1 MHLLLMSRPLAQA
14 LAPRLALTLAA
25 AAALLAF
32 SFHFRPAGPPA
43 DSSRANERTAPAPT
57 VKRLAG
63 PYRAE
68 SIRVVDGDTFE
79 ARLRIWFNQDVT
91 VLVRLDGV
99 DAPELRGRC
108 AQEARLGQEARDAL
122 SAILTSGEV
131 TLRDLHADKYNG
143 RAVARATVKDASGA
157 HADDVGELLLAGGY
171 ARAYDGRARA
181 PWCGTGAAV
190 LAEGRRAR

>member
-1 MHLLLMSRPLAQA
+1 MSRPLAQA
-14 LAPRLALTLAA
+14 LAPRLALLLAA

-32 SFHFRPAGPPA
+32 SLSFRPASAPVDG
-43 DSSRANERTAPAPT
+43 SRASERVAHAPS

-108 AQEARLGQEARDAL
+108 AQESRLAQEARDAL
-122 SAILTSGEV
+122 LAIVSSGEV
-131 TLRDLHADKYNG
+131 TLRDLHSDKYNG
-143 RAVARATVKDASGA
+143 RAVARATVRDASGA
-157 HADDVGELLLAGGY
+157 HADDVGELLIAGGY

-181 PWCGTGAAV
+181 PWCATGAAV